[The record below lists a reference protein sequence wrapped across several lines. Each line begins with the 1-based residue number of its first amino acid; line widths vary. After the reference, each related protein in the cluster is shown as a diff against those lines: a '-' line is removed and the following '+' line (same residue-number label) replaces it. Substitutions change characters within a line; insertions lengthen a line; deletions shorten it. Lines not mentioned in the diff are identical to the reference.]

1 MYGPLSHGFYTMNML
16 QKDEITPD
24 MTVLDIV
31 AKYRETE
38 AVFKRYDAVAGECIC
53 CNALFETITAL
64 SEKYGIDLQE
74 ILRDL
79 KATISRRERE

>member
-1 MYGPLSHGFYTMNML
+1 MNPIK
-16 QKDEITPD
+16 KDEITPE

-31 AKYRETE
+31 GKYRETE

-53 CNALFETITAL
+53 CNALFETVKDI
-64 SEKYGIDLQE
+64 SERYGIELQE

-79 KATISRRERE
+79 NSSIFGPGEG